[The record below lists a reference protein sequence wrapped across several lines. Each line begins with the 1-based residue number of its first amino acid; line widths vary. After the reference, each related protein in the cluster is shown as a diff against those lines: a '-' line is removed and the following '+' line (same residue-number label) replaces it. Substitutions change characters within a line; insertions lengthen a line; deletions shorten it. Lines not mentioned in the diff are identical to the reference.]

1 MKLNIGNKELNIK
14 FGYEPTL
21 KERII
26 SKTIKFSS
34 TKGEDETADVEKI
47 EDLLLF
53 LPELLLVGLQ
63 VHHKEYRYNYDT
75 KEGKEEQLKKAFALV
90 GEYMESEDADAMKL
104 LTDLQE
110 TLMQDGFL
118 KSLFQR
124 EQKKIENVENIVETA
139 QTAENNATPN
149 ETIA

>member
-63 VHHKEYRYNYDT
+63 VHHEEYRYNYDT

-139 QTAENNATPN
+139 QTAENNAIP
-149 ETIA
+149 TIA